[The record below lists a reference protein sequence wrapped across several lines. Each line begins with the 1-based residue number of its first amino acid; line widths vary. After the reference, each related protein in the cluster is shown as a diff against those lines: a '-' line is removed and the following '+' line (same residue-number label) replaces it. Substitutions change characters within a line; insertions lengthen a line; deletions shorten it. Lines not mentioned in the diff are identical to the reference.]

1 MQLFQGLRGV
11 KQSDLPAE
19 ILAGVTLVAL
29 IIPLNIGYAQV
40 AGLPATVGLYS
51 AILPLIAYV
60 IFCTSRQVVAS
71 PDAAI
76 AALLG
81 SSLPMLA
88 TPNDPRYLQL
98 AYAVAILCALI
109 LFLFWF
115 FKFRPGN
122 VCLRNI
128 QFSFWFDGWFC
139 YWGQCLSYC
148 CDGK

>member
-1 MQLFQGLRGV
+1 MTQPTYLVKKQEVMQLFQGLRGV
-11 KQSDLPAE
+11 KQSDLPGE

-115 FKFRPGN
+115 FKLGFLAN
-122 VCLRNI
+122 
-128 QFSFWFDGWFC
+128 F
-139 YWGQCLSYC
+139 LSKAVLA
-148 CDGK
+148 GFI